1 MRRLGGGGEGGLM
14 AGVALGDGGY
24 WACNMEDPHLTFLI
38 QPFTL
43 FCRSFIELIVVGRLV
58 VVVVVMVVLS
68 LSHNTKF

>member
-43 FCRSFIELIVVGRLV
+43 FCRSFIELIVVGRLA
-58 VVVVVMVVLS
+58 VVVVMVVLS